1 LRRTDFPPP
10 FLFTIFRTTHS
21 RMRPSRSSHSHRAFT
36 MVEML
41 IVIAVIGIMSALVIS
56 AFSNAAQDTRRV
68 IARQQQAAVQSAVNA
83 WVNSVSQKQGLAQAR
98 NLYNLASSSKG
109 RLQLVQGYLDE
120 STMSHFLSN
129 TTTNGEVKSTALSK
143 TSQYL
148 LLDTWA
154 TNSYPKVE
162 LK

>member
-1 LRRTDFPPP
+1 MSPT
-10 FLFTIFRTTHS
+10 
-21 RMRPSRSSHSHRAFT
+21 RSTPTHRAFT

-98 NLYNLASSSKG
+98 TLYNLAASSKG

-120 STMSHFLSN
+120 ATVSHFLAN
-129 TTTNGEVKSTALSK
+129 TTTNGEVKSAALSK
-143 TSQYL
+143 TNQYL

>member
-1 LRRTDFPPP
+1 MNFVRQDR
-10 FLFTIFRTTHS
+10 
-21 RMRPSRSSHSHRAFT
+21 RAFT

-68 IARQQQAAVQSAVNA
+68 VARQQQAAVQNAVNA
-83 WVNSVSQKQGLAQAR
+83 WVNSTSQAQGLAQAR
-98 NLYNLASSSKG
+98 NLYNLAGSSKG
-109 RLQLVQGYLDE
+109 RLQLVQAYLDDA
-120 STMSHFLSN
+120 TLSHFLSN
-129 TTTNGEVKSTALSK
+129 TTNNNEVKSAALSK

-148 LLDTWA
+148 LLGDWSA
-154 TNSYPKVE
+154 ASYPKVE

>member
-1 LRRTDFPPP
+1 MNPQ
-10 FLFTIFRTTHS
+10 
-21 RMRPSRSSHSHRAFT
+21 RSSHSHRAFT

-68 IARQQQAAVQSAVNA
+68 VARQQQAAVQSAVNA
-83 WVNSVSQKQGLAQAR
+83 WVSSVSQKQGLAQAR
-98 NLYNLASSSKG
+98 TLYNLAGSSKG
-109 RLQLVQGYLDE
+109 RLQLVQGYLDDA
-120 STMSHFLSN
+120 TLSHFLSN
-129 TTTNGEVKSTALSK
+129 TTNNAEVKSAALSK

-148 LLDTWA
+148 LLDAWS